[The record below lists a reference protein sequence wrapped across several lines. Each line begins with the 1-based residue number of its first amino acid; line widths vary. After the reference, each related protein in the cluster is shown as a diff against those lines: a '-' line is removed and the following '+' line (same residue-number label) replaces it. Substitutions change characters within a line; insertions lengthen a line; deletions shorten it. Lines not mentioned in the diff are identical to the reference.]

1 MMDMSSFDWGRIAF
15 LVSVWALPVLFAITL
30 HEAAHGFVAWRLGDD
45 MAMRLGRVSFNPL
58 RHIDAFGTVVLPA
71 LLLFFSGGRL
81 MFGYAK
87 PVPVDFGRL
96 GRPRRDMVL
105 VAAAGPFANFL
116 LLAASALGLK
126 ALAGLPP
133 SAWGGAAAN
142 PAAHIFDAPL
152 WGAGAEWAAH
162 NLINSAWIN
171 AVLMLFNLFPIP
183 PLDGGRIAVGLLP
196 ASPARALARLER
208 HGIILILGAL
218 FLLPWL
224 GRMIG
229 IDLDLFWWLVGAPAG
244 YLVEAAF
251 ALAGVR

>member
-1 MMDMSSFDWGRIAF
+1 MMDMFPFDLNRIAF
-15 LVSVWALPVLFAITL
+15 QVSVWALPVLFAITL

-45 MAMRLGRVSFNPL
+45 TAMRAGRVSFNPL
-58 RHIDAFGTVVLPA
+58 RHIDPFGTILLPA

-87 PVPVDFGRL
+87 PVPVNFGRL
-96 GRPRRDMVL
+96 ERPRRDMVL
-105 VAAAGPFANFL
+105 VAAAGPFANLL

-126 ALAGLPP
+126 ALVGLP
-133 SAWGGAAAN
+133 
-142 PAAHIFDAPL
+142 
-152 WGAGAEWAAH
+152 AGWAGDGMEWTAH
-162 NLINSAWIN
+162 NLVNSAWIN

-196 ASPARALARLER
+196 TAPARTLARLER
-208 HGIILILGAL
+208 HGIVLILGIL

-229 IDLDLFWWLVGAPAG
+229 LDLNLFWWLVGVPAG
-244 YLVEAAF
+244 YLVEMAF
-251 ALAGVR
+251 AFAGVR